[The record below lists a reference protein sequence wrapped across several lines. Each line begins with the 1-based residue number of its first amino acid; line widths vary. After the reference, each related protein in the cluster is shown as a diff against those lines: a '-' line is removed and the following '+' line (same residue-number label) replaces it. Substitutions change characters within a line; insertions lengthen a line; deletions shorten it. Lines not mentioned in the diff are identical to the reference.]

1 MWCVFFF
8 TVLTRGRSR
17 KRRLMVCSPLCT
29 YRCWGKFGEKANKG
43 QTTTVKSPAAYY
55 QLMNDPALIVQD
67 IRCCTP
73 HLVEVDT
80 SKVDEDVEIS
90 AKTNVFVAIY
100 TTAHSRLKLC
110 EGLETLQERVL
121 YFDTDSLIY
130 STKPGEAELELGP

>member
-1 MWCVFFF
+1 
-8 TVLTRGRSR
+8 
-17 KRRLMVCSPLCT
+17 
-29 YRCWGKFGEKANKG
+29 
-43 QTTTVKSPAAYY
+43 
-55 QLMNDPALIVQD
+55 MNDPALIVQD

>member
-1 MWCVFFF
+1 
-8 TVLTRGRSR
+8 
-17 KRRLMVCSPLCT
+17 
-29 YRCWGKFGEKANKG
+29 
-43 QTTTVKSPAAYY
+43 
-55 QLMNDPALIVQD
+55 MNDPALIVQD

-110 EGLETLQERVL
+110 EGLETL